1 MSNTLQGAR
10 MFIGHFGVGFGAKR
24 VAPRVSLGTLLLA
37 AQFIDLLW
45 PTLLLLGLERV
56 RIAPGV
62 SAVTP
67 LDFESYPISHSL
79 VAVCGWALLVG
90 ALHFLVKRDRAGAAV
105 LGGLVVSHWALDALV
120 HRPDLPLAPGSDL
133 VVGLGAWSSLPLT
146 IALEGAIFAIG
157 VGLYSRA
164 TEAIDGAGRW
174 GFRGLVAFLV
184 AIYAANLFGPPPP
197 AVEAIAWAGHAQWLL
212 VIWGY
217 WVDRHRRASRELSTA
232 E

>member
-1 MSNTLQGAR
+1 
-10 MFIGHFGVGFGAKR
+10 MFIGHFGVGFAAKR

-56 RIAPGV
+56 RIAPGITT
-62 SAVTP
+62 VTP

-79 VAVCGWALLVG
+79 VAVCGWGLLVG
-90 ALHFLVKRDRAGAAV
+90 ALHFLARRDRRGAAV

-120 HRPDLPLAPGSDL
+120 HRPDLPLVPGGDL

-146 IALEGAIFAIG
+146 IVLEGAVFTIG
-157 VGLYSRA
+157 VVLYSRA
-164 TEAIDGAGRW
+164 TEASDATGRW

-184 AIYAANLFGPPPP
+184 VIYGANLFGPPPP
-197 AVEAIAWAGHAQWLL
+197 TVDAIAWAGHAQWLL

-217 WVDRHRRASRELSTA
+217 WVDRHRRALRELRM
-232 E
+232 EN